1 MNEATTYTVRV
12 PQDKGR
18 VRLDKALAEA
28 LPALSRTRLKAL
40 IEAGRVRRDGGGAV
54 TDPAAKVAGG
64 ETFTVA
70 VPVAEPA
77 TPIPQAIPLV
87 VVYEDD
93 DLIVV
98 DKPAGLV
105 VHPAAG
111 NPDGTLVNAL
121 LARCG
126 GSLSGIG
133 GVTRPGIVHRLDK
146 GTSGLMVAAKNDVA
160 HRGLALQLAQRKLVR
175 VYQALVWGVP
185 SPRAGKIVGSIGRD
199 PRNRKKM
206 AVVKRG
212 GKPADTRYRVLK
224 AVGAAA
230 SLVECRLNTGRT
242 HQIRVHMAAIGH
254 PVVGDPVYGGGR
266 RDRLAGRRSNGRG
279 APPPVSL
286 NSQALHA
293 CMIGFEHPRSR
304 RRLEFRSKL
313 PSYFRGIVH
322 FLESL

>member
-40 IEAGRVRRDGGGAV
+40 IEAGLVRRDGGGAV
-54 TDPAAKVAGG
+54 TDPAAKVGGG
-64 ETFTVA
+64 EAFTVA
-70 VPVAEPA
+70 VPAAAPA
-77 TPIPQAIPLV
+77 TPQPQDIRLA

-121 LARCG
+121 LAHCG
-126 GSLSGIG
+126 ESLSGIG
-133 GVTRPGIVHRLDK
+133 GVARPGIVHRLDK
-146 GTSGLMVAAKNDVA
+146 GTSGLMVVAKNDAA
-160 HRGLALQLAQRKLVR
+160 HRHLAAQFAGRKIER
-175 VYQALVWGVP
+175 AYQALVWGAP
-185 SPRAGKIVGSIGRD
+185 SPRAGTVAGAIGRD
-199 PRNRKKM
+199 RKNRKKM

-212 GKPADTRYRVLK
+212 GKPAETGYRVLRS
-224 AVGAAA
+224 VGTAA
-230 SLVECRLNTGRT
+230 SLVECRLKTGRT

-254 PVVGDPVYGGGR
+254 PVVGDPVYGGRPGR
-266 RDRLAGRRSNGRG
+266 RLKGRPKG
-279 APPPVSL
+279 AAD
-286 NSQALHA
+286 SQALHA
-293 CMIGFEHPRSR
+293 CLIGFEHPRGR
-304 RRLEFRSKL
+304 ERLRFESKL
-313 PSYFRGIVH
+313 PNYFMEILH